1 MPINN
6 VRGEKTMTNKELEDE
21 IKRLGKLEN
30 PNKSDIEY
38 QGRLISELKGR
49 KEARKETLEDEIKFL
64 NGSGIN
70 FPIEGKTKD
79 MEYRIRVRLRY
90 LKQQLK
96 SLEKKE

>member
-1 MPINN
+1 M
-6 VRGEKTMTNKELEDE
+6 KDKELEDE
-21 IKRLGKLEN
+21 IERLRKLKK

-38 QGRLISELKGR
+38 FGKIKSELKGR

-96 SLEKKE
+96 SLEKK